1 MPYLSIVTNCPMLAN
16 KEEEVLKSLSQKCSE
31 WLGKSEAFVMVR
43 VKTGE
48 KLVFA
53 GTEEP
58 AIYGELFSIG
68 LSSADVLSL
77 SSGICDFLEN
87 SLSVSKDRI
96 YLNFRDSPREFW
108 GWNGR
113 TFA

>member
-1 MPYLSIVTNCPMLAN
+1 MPYLSIVTNCPVSAN
-16 KEEEVLKSLSQKCSE
+16 QEKELLRNLSTKCSE
-31 WLGKSEAFVMVR
+31 WLEKSEAFVMVR
-43 VKTGE
+43 VKAGE
-48 KLVFA
+48 KLAFA

-68 LSSADVLSL
+68 LSSSDVPLLSAA
-77 SSGICDFLEN
+77 ICDFLEN

-96 YLNFRDSPREFW
+96 YLNFRDVPREFW
-108 GWNGR
+108 GWKGR